1 MAILNFFKS
10 IRPSQSAPPVKL
22 ILHFTFYILHF
33 TFYILHFTSNFKAL
47 KTILATKQLML
58 FFKVAAFNK
67 AQHICIPSV
76 PRKWFGSADCDT
88 KYILSTV
95 HTDPNPFRGKY
106 CIKMGAITRKTFR
119 ERREHA
125 QIKSSHS

>member
-1 MAILNFFKS
+1 
-10 IRPSQSAPPVKL
+10 
-22 ILHFTFYILHF
+22 
-33 TFYILHFTSNFKAL
+33 
-47 KTILATKQLML
+47 ML

-106 CIKMGAITRKTFR
+106 CIKMGATTRKTLGALGARTNKKLAFLGKP
-119 ERREHA
+119 
-125 QIKSSHS
+125 QKSSSLNGRAIKA